1 MAHIPQALLDLG
13 KFSSDQGDVTVATR
27 ERISTAPHTHPTT
40 NYVMVTE
47 GVLYLT
53 LNGVEQTLRPGAW
66 CTIPA
71 GAEHAER
78 FEEKTSVIVFWI
90 RASDGGTAD

>member
-1 MAHIPQALLDLG
+1 MAHIPAALLNLG
-13 KFSSDQGDVTVATR
+13 KLSSSQGDVTVATR
-27 ERISTAPHTHPTT
+27 EHLGTAPHTHPTT
-40 NYVMVTE
+40 NYVTVTE

-53 LNGVEQTLRPGAW
+53 LNGVEQSILPGEW

-78 FEEKTSVIVFWI
+78 FEDKTSVVVFWVKEQQPE
-90 RASDGGTAD
+90 AAV